1 MKKLFLLPV
10 LFLMAACDS
19 VDISKYSE
27 DVRTCYK
34 NAIQDK
40 DNCTESKKIVVKYC
54 ECVSEKQAAI
64 KAEAPDEISASYA
77 IRMFVERHKIRKEC
91 AEKTGYM
98 VCETEYQETGLLC
111 EDAEHSSGEAQIT
124 LDVDA
129 NKEVA
134 NVVVNGEKVVL
145 SAQEQGENSISY
157 YGTNAAGEQVKLKIL
172 FINDGKD
179 VHYML
184 GINSE
189 ESTYGCFKK

>member
-1 MKKLFLLPV
+1 MKKLLLLPV
-10 LFLMAACDS
+10 VLLL
-19 VDISKYSE
+19 IS
-27 DVRTCYK
+27 CA
-34 NAIQDK
+34 N
-40 DNCTESKKIVVKYC
+40 NES
-54 ECVSEKQAAI
+54 
-64 KAEAPDEISASYA
+64 
-77 IRMFVERHKIRKEC
+77 R
-91 AEKTGYM
+91 
-98 VCETEYQETGLLC
+98 YQETGLLC
-111 EDAEHSSGEAQIT
+111 EDAEHNSGEAQVT

-157 YGTNAAGEQVKLKIL
+157 YGTNAAGEQVKLDIV